1 MSFIQKKKLKKKK
14 KKKAKRVK
22 AYCTMGTMDK
32 WELNDISNQP
42 AKNYDRH

>member
-22 AYCTMGTMDK
+22 ANFKMGKMDK